1 MAQKKIYRGI
11 VIGCGAI
18 GALMEHEPDRP
29 KPATHA
35 GAFSTHK
42 KVQLV
47 ALVDTDAKKLKAAL
61 KMYPHA
67 RGYADA
73 ATCIKTEKPDIVA
86 IATDPSARL
95 GIIRACLAHKVPM
108 LICEKPLAHSTK
120 EAEEIRRLVEKS
132 SSTFV
137 VNYQRRFYPL
147 VAGVRDHIK
156 KGKMGRLQQISCFYS
171 NGLYSNGGHLID
183 SLLYLLGD
191 RIVSAR
197 AIVNTGNTTH
207 PKGDLNVDCL
217 LTTAQGITITMQS
230 FDQHVYGASEIRV
243 FGDKETFFIRE
254 YGFTVVRV
262 VPKASVFKKVR
273 QLDYKDGRTTT
284 VLQSAVAGALEH
296 VIACHEKKKKP
307 ISSAG
312 SAAEVVRVLDLIAKS
327 AKQHKTL
334 CL

>member
-1 MAQKKIYRGI
+1 MAQKKIYRGV

-18 GALMEHEPDRP
+18 GVTMEREPDRP

-35 GAFSTHK
+35 RSFLMHK
-42 KVQLV
+42 KVELV

-61 KMYPHA
+61 QMYPQA
-67 RGYADA
+67 RGYASA
-73 ATCIKTEKPDIVA
+73 VACIKTERPDIVA
-86 IATDPSARL
+86 IATNPSARL
-95 GIIRACLAHKVPM
+95 GSIRACLAHKVPM
-108 LICEKPLAHSTK
+108 IICEKPLSHSAK

-156 KGKMGRLQQISCFYS
+156 KGKMGRLQQVSCFYS

-183 SLLYLLGD
+183 CLLYLLED
-191 RIVSAR
+191 RIVSVR
-197 AIVNTGNTTH
+197 ALINKRNTTY
-207 PKGDLNVDCL
+207 PRGDLNVDCL

-230 FDQHVYGASEIRV
+230 FDQQVYGASEIRL

-262 VPKASVFKKVR
+262 VPKASVFKKIK

-284 VLQSAVAGALEH
+284 VLQSAVAGALEQ
-296 VIACHEKKKKP
+296 VIACHEQKKKP
-307 ISSAG
+307 ISSAK
-312 SAAEVVRVLDLIAKS
+312 SAAEVVHVLDMIAKS
-327 AKQHKTL
+327 AKQDKTIYL
-334 CL
+334 